1 MMEPDLKKS
10 DLYFMEN
17 MYMNELDRDKIRQS
31 VLEIVSKVLEISPDT
46 ITEDMEL
53 GTDLKID
60 SLALY
65 EIVVDIEDLF
75 SLRISNDEAD
85 DLKTVREAV
94 DFIVKSVRE
103 A

>member
-1 MMEPDLKKS
+1 
-10 DLYFMEN
+10 
-17 MYMNELDRDKIRQS
+17 MNELDRDSIRQS
-31 VLEIVSKVLEISPDT
+31 VLEIVSRVLDISPDS

-85 DLKTVREAV
+85 DLKTVGEAV